1 LVSVYEAYCD
11 ALFDKEKDFFMILN
25 NLETIPGRQIKQ
37 HLGLVQGSTV
47 RAKHVGKDIF
57 AGIKNIFGG
66 ELASYTDLLN
76 ESRTESIDR
85 MVMQAQD
92 LGANAIIN
100 VRFSTS
106 SIAAGAAEL
115 FVYGTA
121 VIVE

>member
-1 LVSVYEAYCD
+1 
-11 ALFDKEKDFFMILN
+11 M
-25 NLETIPGRQIKQ
+25 
-37 HLGLVQGSTV
+37 VQGSTV

-66 ELASYTDLLN
+66 ELLSYTELLN
-76 ESRTESIDR
+76 ESRQESIER
-85 MVMQAQD
+85 MVEQAQNI
-92 LGANAIIN
+92 GANAIVN

-121 VIVE
+121 VIIE

>member
-1 LVSVYEAYCD
+1 
-11 ALFDKEKDFFMILN
+11 MIIN
-25 NLETIPGRQIKQ
+25 NLETVPGRVITK

-66 ELASYTDLLN
+66 ELGSYTELLN
-76 ESRTESIDR
+76 ESRNESVDR
-85 MVMQAQD
+85 MIMQAQD

-106 SIAAGAAEL
+106 AIAAGAAEL

-121 VIVE
+121 VVVE